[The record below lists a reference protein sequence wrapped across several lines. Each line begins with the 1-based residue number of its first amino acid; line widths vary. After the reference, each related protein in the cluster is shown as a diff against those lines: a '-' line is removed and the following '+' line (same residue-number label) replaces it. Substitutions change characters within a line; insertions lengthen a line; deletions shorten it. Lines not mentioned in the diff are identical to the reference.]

1 VAGKQ
6 PAISYC
12 DKRLI
17 TRVASMEDMPEAE
30 ELIMDPLPQH
40 TADVPLAKGNVYAI
54 VISS

>member
-1 VAGKQ
+1 MVL
-6 PAISYC
+6 YC

-40 TADVPLAKGNVYAI
+40 TADLPLAKGNMYAH